1 MRRLGVRRP
10 PGQGR
15 RKQILVLVCLAVVVI
30 AALEWRS
37 VVSVARAARVT
48 SHIRRVESYAEV
60 IRFAAEESGLDPNLL
75 AAIMLSE
82 SGGKVDAVSSAG
94 ALGLFQLQLGTAGDM
109 ARDMRLPEPTRDELL
124 RESLLNARLAAR
136 YLVWLG
142 ERFDGDLEK
151 MLIAYNAGPARLRAW
166 IAEAGGYAAWR
177 AERERAGNSD
187 VLAYVAKVA
196 RMRERFAERGH
207 IVPPAP

>member
-1 MRRLGVRRP
+1 M
-10 PGQGR
+10 
-15 RKQILVLVCLAVVVI
+15 LVCLAVLVI

-37 VVSVARAARVT
+37 VASVARAARVT
-48 SHIRRVESYAEV
+48 SHIRRVESHAQV
-60 IRFAAEESGLDPNLL
+60 IRFAAEESGLDANLL

-94 ALGLFQLQLGTAGDM
+94 ALGLFQLQLATAGDC
-109 ARDMRLPEPTRDELL
+109 ARAMRLPEPTREELL
-124 RESLLNARLAAR
+124 TESLLNARLAAR
-136 YLVWLG
+136 YLVWLS
-142 ERFDGDLEK
+142 ERFDGNLEQ

-166 IAEAGGYAAWR
+166 IEAAGSYAAWH
-177 AERERAGNSD
+177 AERVRAGDSD
-187 VLAYVAKVA
+187 VLAYVAKVE

>member
-1 MRRLGVRRP
+1 VRLLRVRRP
-10 PGQGR
+10 RGPGR

-37 VVSVARAARVT
+37 VASVARAARVT
-48 SHIRRVESYAEV
+48 SHIRRVEGHAEV

-82 SGGKVDAVSSAG
+82 SGGKLDAVSSAG

-109 ARDMRLPEPTRDELL
+109 ARAMRLPEPTREELL
-124 RESLLNARLAAR
+124 TESLLNARLAAR
-136 YLVWLG
+136 YLIWLG
-142 ERFDGDLEK
+142 ERFDGHLEK

-166 IAEAGGYAAWR
+166 IEEAGGYAAWR
-177 AERERAGNSD
+177 AERVRAGNSD
-187 VLAYVAKVA
+187 VLAYVAKVE